1 MLRRP
6 GSSVIVVEKESD
18 VAAHQTG
25 HNSGVIHGGIYYTP
39 GSLKARL
46 CVRGAAMMYEYA
58 QEHGIA
64 HEACGK
70 LIVAIRPGE
79 LPGLDDLEQRG
90 IANGVPG
97 LRRLRSEEITE
108 IEPWADGVAALHAP
122 RTGIINY
129 PAVARA
135 LRRELEQLGVTSRFH
150 TTVRSISDGASC
162 HLNTRSG
169 VITADRVI
177 TCAGLWADRLAQR
190 SGADPDPRIVPFRG
204 TYLRLKPSE
213 ALAARG
219 MVYPVPDP
227 SPPFLGV
234 HVTRHIDGHVMLGP
248 TA

>member
-1 MLRRP
+1 LVFDYGGVRREQISHNRSRLPRWNSLIRLLNEDVAIVGAGIVGLGVARELMLRRP

-39 GSLKARL
+39 GSVKARL

-97 LRRLRSEEITE
+97 LRRLRAEEITE
-108 IEPWADGVAALHAP
+108 IEPRADGVAALHAP

-135 LRRELEQLGVTSRFH
+135 LRRELEQLGVTPVSTPLSGPSRM
-150 TTVRSISDGASC
+150 
-162 HLNTRSG
+162 
-169 VITADRVI
+169 
-177 TCAGLWADRLAQR
+177 
-190 SGADPDPRIVPFRG
+190 
-204 TYLRLKPSE
+204 
-213 ALAARG
+213 ALAAIST
-219 MVYPVPDP
+219 PVAV
-227 SPPFLGV
+227 SSRQLW
-234 HVTRHIDGHVMLGP
+234 
-248 TA
+248 